1 MAQPRT
7 ISLPPDLFD
16 PVEDDD
22 PGDGEAKAAAT
33 ELTPLERFL
42 GRTRTPDG
50 KLAPRRKRR
59 STTVPAARYERIVDE
74 TREMMRTRRWDGC
87 AARHLVALYDL
98 LHEET
103 YGVDACLTSADRHR
117 AQLLFGGFV
126 KRVFDGEVTEAIVY
140 FFWAWREEKRKET
153 WRRENHRESRRL
165 GVGLLCSS
173 GFVADYKLHLHRSR
187 R

>member
-7 ISLPPDLFD
+7 RPVPSDLFE
-16 PVEDDD
+16 PVVEAPDD
-22 PGDGEAKAAAT
+22 EAP
-33 ELTPLERFL
+33 EPTPLERFL

-50 KLAPRRKRR
+50 KLVPRKKRVSR
-59 STTVPAARYERIVDE
+59 SVSPARYEQIVDE
-74 TREMMRTRRWDGC
+74 TREMMRTRCWDDC
-87 AARHLVALYDL
+87 APRHLVALYDL

-103 YGVDACLTSADRHR
+103 YGVDACLTSKDRHR

-126 KRVFDGEVTEAIVY
+126 KRVFDGEVTEAILY
-140 FFWAWREEKRKET
+140 FFWAWKREKEREA
-153 WRRENHRESRRL
+153 WRRENHRDGMRL

-173 GFVADYKLHLHRSR
+173 GFTADYKLHLHRNR